1 VTGEGV
7 PTRRSRLLA
16 WSLGGLALTEALAA
30 VVLSELVGWSFTDAL
45 DAFVVT
51 NALIGVACAV
61 CGSILATHRPRNPI
75 GWLFLASGV
84 AQALAAPMAPLGML
98 LVEGGAHVWLVRTVE
113 TVFGWSWPWSIGL
126 FLPLALLLFPDGRP
140 PSPRWRPVVIAVI
153 VTAPLFSLEM
163 GAGPEALS
171 AGVPPG
177 YLKLPFYNSLQW
189 LWTLTEFRGLAT
201 IALGV
206 AALVVRYRRGSDST
220 RRQLLWLMLAAMVA
234 LGAAIPWGLV
244 AGTPVVVL
252 FAFPL
257 IPIAV
262 TVAIVR
268 HQLLDIRLVVSRA
281 LAWLLLSLAVLLAYV
296 AVLALLDRFVSAQF
310 GRSALV
316 TVIMVLVAAPIL
328 PRLQRLVDRAL
339 YGDRDNPAVVVS
351 RLGQQLATPDGDLRG
366 IVATVRTAL
375 RLPYVGLTQQ
385 RALLAGDG
393 DPPDPSR
400 QQIWPLEYD
409 GRQVGELTV
418 GLRAGERV
426 LSPADQKVLAMLAAP
441 IAVALQATAVSVQ
454 LQASQER
461 IVAAQAE
468 ERGRIRRDL
477 HDGLGPTLTGIAFT
491 ADAAANLLDSD
502 RDQSAELLNAL
513 RRDARAAL
521 SDVRRIV
528 EDLRPPVLDELGLE
542 GALRQRVGR
551 PLWRADG
558 TPVTVQLELPERLP
572 ALPAGV
578 EVATYRIATEALTN
592 VLRHAQA
599 TRAVIELH
607 CAERLEVMITDDGPA
622 DHSWTPGVGL
632 QTMRERAAELG
643 GRFDAGPTPDGWRV
657 AASFPLE
664 SVG

>member
-1 VTGEGV
+1 V
-7 PTRRSRLLA
+7 SRLLA
-16 WSLGGLALTEALAA
+16 WSLGGLALAEALAA
-30 VVLSELVGWSFTDAL
+30 VVLSVIVGWPFADAVG
-45 DAFVVT
+45 AFVVS
-51 NALIGVACAV
+51 NALIGVASAV
-61 CGSILATHRPRNPI
+61 CGSILATYRPRNPI

-84 AQALAAPMAPLGML
+84 AQALAAPMAPLGQL
-98 LVEGGAHVWLVRTVE
+98 FITVHASEWLVRTTV
-113 TVFGWSWPWSIGL
+113 TVFAWSWPWSIGL

-153 VTAPLFSLEM
+153 VTAPLFPIEM
-163 GAGPEALS
+163 GASPEAVQP
-171 AGVPPG
+171 GVPKG
-177 YLKLPFYNSLQW
+177 YLTWEFYAALQP
-189 LWTLTEFRGLAT
+189 LWTATEIRGLIA

-234 LGAAIPWGLV
+234 LVAAIPWGLV

-296 AVLALLDRFVSAQF
+296 TALALLDRFVSAQF
-310 GRSALV
+310 GRSGLV
-316 TVIMVLVAAPIL
+316 TVILVLIAAPIL

-375 RLPYVGLTQQ
+375 RLPYAGLSQQ
-385 RALLAGDG
+385 GTLLARDG
-393 DPPDPSR
+393 DPQDPDR

-426 LSPADQKVLAMLAAP
+426 VGPADQKVLAMLAAP
-441 IAVALQATAVSVQ
+441 IAVALHATAVSAQ

-468 ERGRIRRDL
+468 ERARIRRDL
-477 HDGLGPTLTGIAFT
+477 HDGLG
-491 ADAAANLLDSD
+491 
-502 RDQSAELLNAL
+502 
-513 RRDARAAL
+513 RR
-521 SDVRRIV
+521 
-528 EDLRPPVLDELGLE
+528 
-542 GALRQRVGR
+542 
-551 PLWRADG
+551 
-558 TPVTVQLELPERLP
+558 
-572 ALPAGV
+572 
-578 EVATYRIATEALTN
+578 
-592 VLRHAQA
+592 
-599 TRAVIELH
+599 
-607 CAERLEVMITDDGPA
+607 
-622 DHSWTPGVGL
+622 
-632 QTMRERAAELG
+632 
-643 GRFDAGPTPDGWRV
+643 
-657 AASFPLE
+657 
-664 SVG
+664 